1 MIYVCPDLCG
11 WQGVEEPP
19 PAAVSQ
25 AQRGGGAT
33 AAAAAAAGP
42 ESRRADANAPRGPR
56 LHLALSSKQSGML
69 TMLIIMLSTYR
80 QEDTHSHQVGS
91 GLGSES
97 DRVTRGRRVYVSA

>member
-1 MIYVCPDLCG
+1 M
-11 WQGVEEPP
+11 EEPP
-19 PAAVSQ
+19 PAAVAQ

-33 AAAAAAAGP
+33 AAAAAGP

-56 LHLALSSKQSGML
+56 LHLALSSKQSGRL

-80 QEDTHSHQVGS
+80 QDTHSHQVGS
-91 GLGSES
+91 GLGSDS